1 MQLEAVAGR
10 VAANVIAAVA
20 LTLTQVW
27 VRPGTYFGVRV
38 PPEYRS
44 TPQARQSRQSFRF
57 EIWAATVFAVALS
70 IVASEMG
77 KLWLVS
83 FGLLVQLG
91 IAALA
96 FRAGWRKTKPYG
108 LDSPSTRTAHLFAE
122 RPRVPGGVAA
132 VVAPFL
138 ILTAAFLYLLS
149 KWESIPARFPIHW
162 DMQGRANGWSDR
174 SFEGIFGPLL
184 IAFAVLVLISGVIA
198 AQAYT
203 ARRAPVGSGLERR
216 NRAMLAIPLIVM
228 WIMAIMFSLA
238 ALTPVIVRNG
248 RFPIPAFVL
257 ILIPIA
263 GVAAGIWFAAR
274 ASAEPNDMPPDNT
287 PNECWKWGQLYYNP
301 DDSSFMVEKRFGI
314 GYTLNFAR
322 WQSWLMLGGMVAI
335 PVAIVLFT
343 RHWPR
348 H

>member
-20 LTLTQVW
+20 LTLTQGW

-77 KLWLVS
+77 RLWLVS

-91 IAALA
+91 IATLA

-162 DMQGRANGWSDR
+162 ICR
-174 SFEGIFGPLL
+174 
-184 IAFAVLVLISGVIA
+184 GV
-198 AQAYT
+198 
-203 ARRAPVGSGLERR
+203 R
-216 NRAMLAIPLIVM
+216 
-228 WIMAIMFSLA
+228 MA
-238 ALTPVIVRNG
+238 G
-248 RFPIPAFVL
+248 
-257 ILIPIA
+257 
-263 GVAAGIWFAAR
+263 
-274 ASAEPNDMPPDNT
+274 
-287 PNECWKWGQLYYNP
+287 
-301 DDSSFMVEKRFGI
+301 
-314 GYTLNFAR
+314 
-322 WQSWLMLGGMVAI
+322 
-335 PVAIVLFT
+335 AIVVF
-343 RHWPR
+343 RAYSDHC
-348 H
+348 